1 MTDLAARTEARTFGP
16 NDLPLGESRR
26 VYLKY
31 GNRNKLYIREGVV
44 INPECLKKGLFVK
57 EFPAFKMSVTRR
69 GTSKD
74 GVLEDVS
81 YDHAFFYKGLVDAEP
96 I

>member
-1 MTDLAARTEARTFGP
+1 MADLATRTEARTFGP

-26 VYLKY
+26 VYLRY

-44 INPECLKKGLFVK
+44 LDPNYSKKGLLSSRH
-57 EFPAFKMSVTRR
+57 PAFKMSVMRR

-81 YDHAFFYKGLVDAEP
+81 YDQAFFYKDLVDAEP